1 MPRTRIV
8 QLNRAGLSRLA
19 SATTLRVMRE
29 GMVWTLPCL
38 LVSALMLLLSQAALR
53 LGLSDAAGMLNDAH
67 EQLDAI
73 MPFLVCAAIGYML
86 ALRYRLPQLPCAFL
100 CLAYVGVVHSLLQPH
115 PQAAATLTIFIAIV
129 APLVNVPLMAWLHRW
144 RWTRLAPADFV
155 DDNVRDTLNMVIPGL
170 LSTALVMAALSL
182 LLRVPAVTD
191 FSIPLELAASAH
203 PYLGGP
209 LIAGVNALL
218 WFFGIHGYH
227 ALLPLTQALDEAVRL
242 NAVGA
247 LPGDALDYALNS
259 ALLGAFVY
267 IGGAGATLSL
277 VAAILVCSRSNS
289 LRVLALAAIPASLFN
304 VNEILLFGL
313 PLILNPRLVVPFV
326 LTPMVN
332 AALALAA
339 VQVGWLAIPSVGL
352 PMTAPLVFNAYLST
366 GGQWGAV
373 ALQLAL
379 LALGAL
385 IYAPFVLAHE
395 RRRKEPVS
403 IPLGSLD
410 TTFTRLE
417 EKSMLYARDPV
428 IDARR
433 KEEAQ
438 REEIARIRRI
448 DEHEFYLEF
457 QPQVSVDTGL
467 CTGCEAL
474 LRAKGPGRR
483 DEDGSP
489 IELMQWLA
497 EADLICD
504 LDLWV
509 ATQAVRQ
516 HHAWQAQGFSLPITI
531 NITGGTLASARHCE
545 RFMAILEQARG
556 QVSVELT
563 ENALVDDTDALHK
576 AFARLH
582 GMGARIYLDDF
593 GTGYSALSYLHQFD
607 IDAIKIDR
615 SFIVALDTPRGA
627 QVLAGLL
634 RFCETLDLR
643 VVVEGVET
651 AEQLRALKSSA
662 EIIVQGWYYSKAL
675 PAQEIAAFAQGRV
688 QESAMASGKA
698 GRDAGGAATGGAVA
712 TARRERT

>member
-1 MPRTRIV
+1 MPRPRIV
-8 QLNRAGLSRLA
+8 QLNRASPGRLA

-38 LVSALMLLLSQAALR
+38 LVSALMLLLSYAALR
-53 LGLSDAAGMLNDAH
+53 LNLPEAARMLGQAH
-67 EQLDAI
+67 EQLDAT
-73 MPFLVCAAIGYML
+73 MPFLVAAAIGYML

-100 CLAYVGVVHSLLQPH
+100 CLAYVAVVHSLLAPY

-129 APLVNVPLMAWLHRW
+129 APLANVPLMAWLHRW

-170 LSTALVMAALSL
+170 ISTALVMATLSL
-182 LLRVPAVTD
+182 LPLMPAITD
-191 FSIPLELAASAH
+191 FSMPLELASSAH

-227 ALLPLTQALDEAVRL
+227 ALLPLTQALDEAARL
-242 NAVGA
+242 NAAGA
-247 LPGDALDYALNS
+247 LPGLAMDYALNS

-313 PLILNPRLVVPFV
+313 PVILNPRLLVPFV
-326 LTPMVN
+326 LAPMVN
-332 AALALAA
+332 AAIALAA
-339 VQVGWLAIPSVGL
+339 VQFGWIAIPSVGL
-352 PMTAPLVFNAYLST
+352 PMTSPVVFNAYLST
-366 GGQWGAV
+366 GGEWSAV
-373 ALQLAL
+373 ALQLGL
-379 LALGAL
+379 LALGAA
-385 IYAPFVLAHE
+385 IYAPFVLTQE
-395 RRRKEPVS
+395 RRRQEPVS
-403 IPLGSLD
+403 IPLRSLD

-417 EKSMLYARDPV
+417 EESMLYARDPV
-428 IDARR
+428 INARR

-438 REEIARIRRI
+438 REALSRIRRI
-448 DEHEFYLEF
+448 DDHEFYLEY

-474 LRAKGPGRR
+474 LRARGPGRR
-483 DEDGSP
+483 DEEGSP
-489 IELMQWLA
+489 IELLQWLDD
-497 EADLICD
+497 ADLICD

-516 HHAWQAQGFSLPITI
+516 HHAWQAQGFTLPITI
-531 NITGGTLASARHCE
+531 NITGGTLASPRHCD
-545 RFMAILEQARG
+545 RFIAILEQAHG
-556 QVSVELT
+556 QISVEVT
-563 ENALVDDTDALHK
+563 ENALVDDTDAMRL
-576 AFARLH
+576 AFERLH
-582 GMGARIYLDDF
+582 AIGAQIYLDDF
-593 GTGYSALSYLHQFD
+593 GSGYSALGYLHKFD

-627 QVLAGLL
+627 KVLAGLL
-634 RFCETLDLR
+634 RLCEALNLR
-643 VVVEGVET
+643 IIVEGVET
-651 AEQLRALKSSA
+651 VEQLRALTSSA
-662 EIIVQGWYYSKAL
+662 GIVVQGWYYSKAL
-675 PAQEIAAFAQGRV
+675 PAEDVAAYV
-688 QESAMASGKA
+688 
-698 GRDAGGAATGGAVA
+698 
-712 TARRERT
+712 RERAEGRFEGH